1 MPVWLPPMPTNGDTN
16 PAENMPANPKIAEA
30 LPALCPYFAI
40 AIENPVDPNTDTVQT
55 VKNRITLVII
65 KDQLKYIAQRNRI
78 EPIVNCNRLVCKM
91 VFIFTTLLT
100 LALITLARIIPQ
112 LLIPNI

>member
-1 MPVWLPPMPTNGDTN
+1 
-16 PAENMPANPKIAEA
+16 MPANPKIAEA
-30 LPALCPYFAI
+30 LPAWCPYLAI
-40 AIENPVDPNTDTVQT
+40 AIEKPVDPNTDTVQT
-55 VKNRITLVII
+55 VQNRMILVTI

-78 EPIVNCNRLVCKM
+78 EPTVNCNRLVCKM
-91 VFIFTTLLT
+91 VLIFTTLLT